1 MNIHGSSVNRL
12 FAVLLAFFFVVFSA
26 QAHAFY
32 TVHKV
37 KGFRMFI
44 TFQSALDK
52 TSTETIKE
60 HDLLDE
66 LTEGQP
72 GKKDQ
77 LAAVIDCNDPSLITL
92 VVWDKERNVIAEG
105 SDTIP
110 LNVIEM
116 VTDRKGNRDRTI
128 ALLDADALIGS
139 GLIAASVKF
148 KETKNKHLPPDLDP
162 DDETFC
168 VSSVYGISVAG
179 HIDTDEGF
187 GIVWGGKF
195 KFNRPMASVS
205 SSPFE

>member
-1 MNIHGSSVNRL
+1 MNIHGSYANRVFALIITFL
-12 FAVLLAFFFVVFSA
+12 FLVFSA

-52 TSTETIKE
+52 RNTETIKE

-66 LTEGQP
+66 LTEGRP

-92 VVWDKERNVIAEG
+92 VVWDMGLNEIAEG

-110 LNVIEM
+110 LNVVEM
-116 VTDRKGNRDRTI
+116 VIDRKGNKDRTI
-128 ALLDADALIGS
+128 ALIDADALIGS
-139 GLIAASVKF
+139 GLIVASVKF
-148 KETKNKHLPPDLDP
+148 KESKNKHLPPDLNP

-168 VSSVYGISVAG
+168 ISKVDGISAAG
-179 HIDTDEGF
+179 HIETEEGH

-195 KFNRPMASVS
+195 KFNRPMATVS